1 MKVKKTYEVSENLW
15 WIKNLGK
22 KIMNGGKER
31 LRKPMRVKKTYEGKK
46 TSRSEENLWSLRKPV
61 MVKKTS

>member
-46 TSRSEENLWSLRKPV
+46 TSRSEENLWSLRNPV